1 MGSSNAIEVLSDPG
15 IIFWNKAQ
23 RASSLYKKGEHAVAF
38 AEYEQVLQLAPK
50 LNPPSSKNNLAT
62 LYFNCSRC
70 AFKLGKHLKALEHC
84 THALELRPSYFKV
97 LHQRAECHLALFNFG
112 NALKD
117 FETLVA
123 SADSCHE
130 YAHGAARSMPTA
142 EEQLEWLQQCRR
154 ARQLVQASHY
164 YWLGVKPGAN
174 ASEIKKAYRKMC
186 LKWHPDKHI
195 GTDEDK
201 HRAHILGWCQH
212 ARG

>member
-1 MGSSNAIEVLSDPG
+1 MLLKSRALTDCPDASGLTPLDIATSMGSSNAIEVLSDPG

-97 LHQRAECHLALFNFG
+97 LHQRAECHLPL
-112 NALKD
+112 
-117 FETLVA
+117 
-123 SADSCHE
+123 
-130 YAHGAARSMPTA
+130 
-142 EEQLEWLQQCRR
+142 CRR
-154 ARQLVQASHY
+154 EHTPLPRRPLLGRDRGGDGARC
-164 YWLGVKPGAN
+164 
-174 ASEIKKAYRKMC
+174 RC
-186 LKWHPDKHI
+186 
-195 GTDEDK
+195 
-201 HRAHILGWCQH
+201 R
-212 ARG
+212 RRR